1 MLKKPKKDTFYEQN
15 KKFSMEKEAMSTLW
29 AHDLGIFKNGQ
40 RLLDLLFGL
49 YF

>member
-29 AHDLGIFKNGQ
+29 AHDVSRKAKRKNYNAELQ
-40 RLLDLLFGL
+40 KINL
-49 YF
+49 